1 VGLAIDRSALPS
13 DWSPRSLVH
22 GMPHRPP
29 GLSSDGLSGTSTAR
43 AGLVA
48 GPSEQD
54 RSGLADP
61 KNLSVGAHPLDA
73 PSRGAPIHATWD
85 ATTSGSGWD
94 DESGVV
100 GFHLTAATQ
109 SFERSSSCPA
119 TRLAGGQLAV
129 PERPRPV
136 RLGPWRSPACAQCAR
151 CDLYKAGSAAQNL
164 PLRCPR
170 AAASR
175 VPAVGPAAARLR
187 HQPTSRGPF
196 ARCGL

>member
-1 VGLAIDRSALPS
+1 MIGPHFRRTGHHDRWSTGCLIDLLVCPQMVCQAPQRRARVWWQGPPS
-13 DWSPRSLVH
+13 KT
-22 GMPHRPP
+22 GP
-29 GLSSDGLSGTSTAR
+29 GWPTLRTCPWGR
-43 AGLVA
+43 I
-48 GPSEQD
+48 
-54 RSGLADP
+54 
-61 KNLSVGAHPLDA
+61 PLTRR
-73 PSRGAPIHATWD
+73 RGARRFTQPGD